1 MHCSSFCS
9 KSSLSFSSIG
19 GIGMDRDPKVSKLL
33 FPALFFIGSPVVV
46 IDYSSREMDT

>member
-19 GIGMDRDPKVSKLL
+19 GMDRDPKVSKLL